1 MARVSASAPQPT
13 KLLTGRS
20 VAAILLAG
28 FAFYIWF
35 AHQLPA
41 YLATVAPETA
51 LTFNASDATALIA
64 LTDEKLRR
72 SDGDGA
78 EPGQVEK
85 PELLKWSEI
94 GRLAVSPKSERPLT
108 ADDREQMT
116 ADLKRALQSK
126 PLSARAFEI
135 LGRLAELDGDS
146 KRADIY
152 MRAAVNR
159 SAGSTD
165 ALVWLI
171 RDAMMREDADAAL
184 RYTDVLLRKRPQTG
198 NQLFPVL
205 AYVAERSSG
214 EPFPATEAQKR
225 LIELL
230 AGEPRW
236 RANFFWGV
244 VRHIHDARTPLVLMT
259 ALRETE
265 APATP
270 QEINGYLRFLIEK
283 RLYSFAYYVWL
294 QFIDKEQLAEVGFL
308 TNGSFDVEPSGAPF
322 DWTIAGG
329 SGVSIDTVERID
341 ADGNR
346 ALYLEFGAGRAKFP
360 GVSQITVLSGGRYKL
375 SGRLQG
381 ELSGRRGMVWRMR
394 CLPTN
399 QVIAESPMFLA
410 REPGWAPFEAEFEV
424 PAEGCA
430 AQEIRLVLDARSAS
444 EELISGHVWYDA
456 LKIRR
461 QEDEE
466 Q

>member
-1 MARVSASAPQPT
+1 MARVSETVPKPV
-13 KLLTGRS
+13 KFLTGRS
-20 VAAILLAG
+20 VGAVLIAGLAL
-28 FAFYIWF
+28 YVWF

-51 LTFNASDATALIA
+51 LMLNASDATALVELA
-64 LTDEKLRR
+64 DEKLRR
-72 SDGDGA
+72 TDSA
-78 EPGQVEK
+78 TPGQVEK
-85 PELLKWSEI
+85 PELLKWSDI
-94 GRLAVSPKSERPLT
+94 GRLALKPKSELPL
-108 ADDREQMT
+108 AAGERQQIT
-116 ADLKRALQSK
+116 ADLTRVLQSR
-126 PLSARAFEI
+126 PLSARGFEI
-135 LGRLAELDGDS
+135 LGRLAELDGDRV
-146 KRADIY
+146 RADIY

-171 RDAMMREDADAAL
+171 RDATIREDADTAL
-184 RYTDVLLRKRPQTG
+184 RYTDILLRKRPQTG
-198 NQLFPVL
+198 DQLFPVL

-214 EPFPATEAQKR
+214 GPFPATEAQKK

-236 RANFFWGV
+236 RANFFGGV

-265 APATP
+265 APATA
-270 QEINGYLRFLIEK
+270 QEINGYLNFLIQK

-294 QFIDKEQLAEVGFL
+294 QFIDKEHLAEVGFL
-308 TNGSFDVEPSGAPF
+308 TNGSFDVQPSGAPF
-322 DWTIAGG
+322 DWAIAGG

-341 ADGNR
+341 ADGDR
-346 ALYLEFGAGRAKFP
+346 ALYLEFGAGRAKFR
-360 GVSQITVLSGGRYKL
+360 GVSQITVLSAGRYKL

-399 QVIAESPMFLA
+399 KVIAESPMFLA
-410 REPGWAPFEAEFEV
+410 REPNWTPFEADIEV
-424 PAEGCA
+424 PAEDCS
-430 AQEIRLVLDARSAS
+430 AQEVRLVLDARSAS
-444 EELISGHVWYDA
+444 EELISGYVWYDA

-461 QEDEE
+461 QDDEE